1 LGLGLKWWHLSI
13 RHQSNKHTATA
24 YSLSC
29 ASRPMRVAEDDAIQE
44 STLCPARGYARRFQP
59 PRAFPSWTMQNQT
72 HSRNGALTS
81 RRCRNA
87 ESSRNSPLTLT
98 MQDSCLNFR
107 RSLQGETFSMSIEG
121 LQAPGTL
128 CHIRLS
134 TICVRRN
141 IPHCRSPRCGGRRRA
156 LLNAAIYTCT

>member
-1 LGLGLKWWHLSI
+1 MGLGLGWWQLSI
-13 RHQSNKHTATA
+13 RHQSNKHTVTA

-29 ASRPMRVAEDDAIQE
+29 ASRPTRVAEDDATQE
-44 STLCPARGYARRFQP
+44 STLCPARGCEAVSASPGLSFFDY
-59 PRAFPSWTMQNQT
+59 
-72 HSRNGALTS
+72 
-81 RRCRNA
+81 A
-87 ESSRNSPLTLT
+87 ESNTFTQRCFDLST
-98 MQDSCLNFR
+98 MAERRKFTHQSFDLSTMPDSCVNFR
-107 RSLQGETFSMSIEG
+107 HSLQCETFSMSIEG

-134 TICVRRN
+134 TIGVRRN